1 MHPGC
6 VLRSTSSG
14 HQLVEGVQQRPQR
27 VDDDRDLK
35 DAPPH
40 ATGKSVD
47 RAQVVENDEYQ
58 LGAQAIYTLPGD
70 LDIGPMQS
78 LQRNLSSL

>member
-1 MHPGC
+1 
-6 VLRSTSSG
+6 
-14 HQLVEGVQQRPQR
+14 VQQRPQR

-47 RAQVVENDEYQ
+47 GAQVVENDEYQ
-58 LGAQAIYTLPGD
+58 LGAQAIYALPGD
-70 LDIGPMQS
+70 LDIRAMQS
-78 LQRNLSSL
+78 LQRNLASL